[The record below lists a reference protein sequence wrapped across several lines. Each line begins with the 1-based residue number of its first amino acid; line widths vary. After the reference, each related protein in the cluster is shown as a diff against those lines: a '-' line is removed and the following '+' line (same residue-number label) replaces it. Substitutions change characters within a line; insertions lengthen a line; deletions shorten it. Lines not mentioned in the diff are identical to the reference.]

1 MKFRGPLTWA
11 EFTKAML
18 LQFGPTNYEDPSKSL
33 TRLKQ
38 TLTVAAYQEAFKKL
52 SRSIDNLPEQFLVWC
67 FIAGLWDNIR
77 LDVKIKQARTLADV
91 IGVARLIEQQNSLDR
106 CTEHFSPPPHISMM
120 PQPIPN
126 SFVRILGPP
135 S

>member
-67 FIAGLWDNIR
+67 FIAGL
-77 LDVKIKQARTLADV
+77 
-91 IGVARLIEQQNSLDR
+91 
-106 CTEHFSPPPHISMM
+106 
-120 PQPIPN
+120 
-126 SFVRILGPP
+126 
-135 S
+135 